1 MCGGSPGPKTP
12 DLNINL
18 ENWIRGKVRKVS
30 GSSETL
36 QISRSTSAL
45 GKIRMEKRGVRIR
58 KRERRKGIK
67 DYRRLEQT
75 GERMRKE
82 LQGNIKYETR
92 WYANYFLKDKR

>member
-18 ENWIRGKVRKVS
+18 ENWIQGKVRKVS

-36 QISRSTSAL
+36 QISRSTPAL

-58 KRERRKGIK
+58 KRERRKGK
-67 DYRRLEQT
+67 RL
-75 GERMRKE
+75 
-82 LQGNIKYETR
+82 
-92 WYANYFLKDKR
+92 